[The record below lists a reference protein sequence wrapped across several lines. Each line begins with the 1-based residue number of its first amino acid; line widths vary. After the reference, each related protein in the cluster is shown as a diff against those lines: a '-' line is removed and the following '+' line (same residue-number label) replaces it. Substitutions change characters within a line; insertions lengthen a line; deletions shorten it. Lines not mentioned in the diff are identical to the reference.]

1 MKHFRKKKL
10 PFALTSLLLSLSLL
24 TACGS
29 TPVPSSSAAYSGSQ
43 ETSAEVAPS
52 VTPTIE
58 GGTPYVTEDYYIF
71 DLADSVERTAV
82 FYTNRYGITLAGDL
96 YVSKDMDQSQTH
108 PALVIGPPYGGVKE
122 QGPGVYANQLA
133 QRGFV
138 VLAFDPSFN
147 GESGGEPRHLSSP
160 EIFSEDFSAGVD
172 FLGSLDYV
180 DREQIGAIG
189 ICGSGGFALSAA
201 AMDTRIK
208 AVATAAMYDIS
219 GMGVSMDNTMR
230 ASMLDGMTAQR
241 WEDFENGTP
250 AYTRNYPADAPLEEL
265 PPEITG
271 LNEEWWTFYG
281 LKRGWHPNSGGSF
294 TNTSMLPFTNYSLL
308 GHIDSLSP
316 RPILFI
322 TGDIAHSRGIS
333 ESVYEMAAEPK
344 ELYVVP
350 GAMHIDLYDDVE
362 KIPFDKLEEFFL
374 DAFAGSAGTASTAD
388 SHSQPAPLVSV
399 QPGAA
404 VENGGSS
411 KEDASSAPEEEQK
424 ETSLQILVESD
435 TQQIIFQLNDSP
447 AAKSLY
453 QQLPLTVSVENFSN
467 NEKIFYPPEKL
478 STKDTPIAEGP
489 AGTLAYYALWGDV
502 AMFYSPCSGSGDLY
516 QLGTAISGVEQIEQ
530 LSGEIRISQ
539 FSKTGG

>member
-1 MKHFRKKKL
+1 MKHFWKKRV
-10 PFALTSLLLSLSLL
+10 PFALTGLLLSLALL
-24 TACGS
+24 TACGNA
-29 TPVPSSSAAYSGSQ
+29 PIPSSSSSAPSSNPNPPAEEASPAAA
-43 ETSAEVAPS
+43 SAE
-52 VTPTIE
+52 T
-58 GGTPYVTEDYYIF
+58 GTPYVTEDYYIF
-71 DLADSVERTAV
+71 DLADSVERTPV

-96 YVSKDMDQSQTH
+96 YVSKELDRSQTH

-138 VLAFDPSFN
+138 ALAFDPSYN
-147 GESGGEPRHLSSP
+147 GESGGEPRHISSP

-219 GMGVSMDNTMR
+219 GMGTSMDNETR
-230 ASMLDGMTAQR
+230 AAMLAGMTAQR
-241 WEDFENGTP
+241 WEDFENGAP

-265 PPEITG
+265 PEEITG

-294 TNTSMLPFTNYSLL
+294 TNTSMLSFMNYSLL
-308 GHIDSLSP
+308 SHIDSISP

-344 ELYVVP
+344 ELYIVP

-362 KIPFDKLEEFFL
+362 KIPFDKLEIFFR
-374 DAFAGSAGTASTAD
+374 DAFGTAPVTEPAATEQTQPAALVS
-388 SHSQPAPLVSV
+388 SQPEP
-399 QPGAA
+399 AA
-404 VENGGSS
+404 
-411 KEDASSAPEEEQK
+411 EEQEATATK
-424 ETSLQILVESD
+424 MQVQVGDHTFSAALENNAAAEALVEMMRAAPIEIQMRDYSGFEKVGSLGTSLPADDRQTTTQAGDIVLYTGNQIV
-435 TQQIIFQLNDSP
+435 
-447 AAKSLY
+447 
-453 QQLPLTVSVENFSN
+453 
-467 NEKIFYPPEKL
+467 
-478 STKDTPIAEGP
+478 
-489 AGTLAYYALWGDV
+489 
-502 AMFYSPCSGSGDLY
+502 MFYGSNSWSYTRLGRIDDLTGWEEALGSGNI
-516 QLGTAISGVEQIEQ
+516 TVT
-530 LSGEIRISQ
+530 
-539 FSKTGG
+539 FSIN